1 MIVVDAS
8 VVANALLND
17 AVPGERAREAMSADD
32 HWAAPASL
40 VVEVLSAIRG
50 QLLGTKIGEQRA
62 SDAVSALREL
72 VIDPV
77 DPVDLIGRIWQLRS
91 NVSAYD
97 AAYVAAAELLGCPL
111 LTADA
116 RLVKAN
122 GTECEI
128 RLIA

>member
-8 VVANALLND
+8 VVTNALLND
-17 AVPGERAREAMSADD
+17 AVPGERARVAMSADD
-32 HWAAPASL
+32 QWAAPASL

-50 QLLGTKIGEQRA
+50 QLLGAKIGEQRA
-62 SDAVSALREL
+62 SDAVSALREM

-77 DPVDLIGRIWQLRS
+77 DPADLIERIWQLRS
-91 NVSAYD
+91 NVSVYD
-97 AAYVAAAELLGCPL
+97 AAYVAAAELLDCPL

-116 RLVKAN
+116 RLFKAN